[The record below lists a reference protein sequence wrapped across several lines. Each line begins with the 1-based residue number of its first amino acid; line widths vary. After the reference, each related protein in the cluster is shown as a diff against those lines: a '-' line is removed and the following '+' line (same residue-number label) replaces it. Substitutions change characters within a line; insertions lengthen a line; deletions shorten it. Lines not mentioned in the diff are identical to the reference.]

1 MATFDPG
8 HSAGAAGRS
17 RGVLLST
24 SASAVSVAISLCSV
38 FYNELGG
45 CPRWDRPS
53 KLRCS
58 KRKHRESW
66 RQQMLMRRDQVFADM
81 SSEACL
87 GVAAA
92 WSGAVGGLL
101 LVMLLGR
108 LFS

>member
-1 MATFDPG
+1 
-8 HSAGAAGRS
+8 
-17 RGVLLST
+17 
-24 SASAVSVAISLCSV
+24 
-38 FYNELGG
+38 
-45 CPRWDRPS
+45 
-53 KLRCS
+53 
-58 KRKHRESW
+58 
-66 RQQMLMRRDQVFADM
+66 MLMRRDQVFADM

>member
-1 MATFDPG
+1 MPEMGQT
-8 HSAGAAGRS
+8 
-17 RGVLLST
+17 VQ
-24 SASAVSVAISLCSV
+24 
-38 FYNELGG
+38 
-45 CPRWDRPS
+45 
-53 KLRCS
+53 LRCS

-101 LVMLLGR
+101 LVMLLVR